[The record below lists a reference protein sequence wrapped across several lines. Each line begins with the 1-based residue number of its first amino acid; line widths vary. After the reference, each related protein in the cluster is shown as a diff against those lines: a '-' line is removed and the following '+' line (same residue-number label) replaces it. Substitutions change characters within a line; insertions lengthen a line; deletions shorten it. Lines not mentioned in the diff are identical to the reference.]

1 MRKNTLDFLKEYF
14 PLIISLFILSTIS
27 IIHIFTND
35 LWIDESSSL
44 ITTEVSLL
52 KVIQQALIW
61 EEQAP
66 LYYFILGIWRLIS
79 TNYMFAR
86 FLSLIFMLLSVVKI
100 YMIIKQYEKSKLLL
114 TLFLLFIS
122 INHNAIYSAVN
133 IRYYSL
139 TIFICVILICQ
150 FLKYYVSDIKPDL
163 KEKIFFSIVATIS
176 ILTQYYIGFLLLAI
190 GGVILI
196 HKGFKDFFR
205 YCILMILPITVI
217 ILQCI
222 IIFSQVE
229 TYLAYN
235 MQGSGV
241 LGMFKFILVKI
252 EDNLVAF
259 NSFPDVRWLRYLI
272 RIVYVFVLVT
282 AFINRGKIRHE
293 AKYLIFL
300 LVIMFIPLSVLYFT
314 MGDDFICF
322 RHTMFLYFPIILL
335 FFFVIK
341 PLNFNLK
348 IIILSFILAMNVL
361 SEYQYISKPNVV
373 KELNS
378 FLCEVENENEPIF
391 VYPNEQKLNLHY
403 QYSGVNELFGVPF
416 NIDCSGGYKINH
428 WVIRDSNQLDSMF
441 INSLTKATSNFYVV
455 IEDHFTFMNID
466 FKFNYFLKYLNK
478 SFICDFD
485 TSINNYRVLKLSIPV
500 EKIASSL

>member
-348 IIILSFILAMNVL
+348 IIILSFILASFCTMVRGEGIFFFFAIVIIFFIKNKF
-361 SEYQYISKPNVV
+361 SK
-373 KELNS
+373 NS
-378 FLCEVENENEPIF
+378 FKTIIPAVGIFFLILIPILLNRIDVIGSDGIFMRAVAESGSCGIHLCNL
-391 VYPNEQKLNLHY
+391 YPEKVSELMEI
-403 QYSGVNELFGVPF
+403 YSGNQIER
-416 NIDCSGGYKINH
+416 
-428 WVIRDSNQLDSMF
+428 VI
-441 INSLTKATSNFYVV
+441 
-455 IEDHFTFMNID
+455 
-466 FKFNYFLKYLNK
+466 
-478 SFICDFD
+478 
-485 TSINNYRVLKLSIPV
+485 
-500 EKIASSL
+500 